1 MKFTARKLV
10 VICAIQ
16 ICFLGSLK
24 AQEFAK
30 PLETYQIESQYGPE
44 IAVLN
49 PIFPKDGKLELN
61 LGVNY
66 SPVSSLYNFYGA
78 SAGLTYHFNRRHAIE
93 PIWAQYNFGELSSF
107 AEDEIRNK
115 LNSTQ
120 NGILGVDM
128 PRLIVSSSYIFT
140 PFYSKMHLTDMSVMH
155 MDIYTVL
162 GVAGVQT
169 EQFLLNGNTGDSNWR
184 FGGTLGF
191 GVRILMRSR
200 FGARIELKD
209 FIHPA
214 KNIGANELVN
224 DLQRSAGLSIFFDAF
239 PDYTQM

>member
-16 ICFLGSLK
+16 ICLMGSLRS
-24 AQEFAK
+24 QEFAK

-93 PIWAQYNFGELSSF
+93 PIWAQYNFGELF
-107 AEDEIRNK
+107 FFCRRRNQK
-115 LNSTQ
+115 QTQ
-120 NGILGVDM
+120 LD
-128 PRLIVSSSYIFT
+128 
-140 PFYSKMHLTDMSVMH
+140 
-155 MDIYTVL
+155 
-162 GVAGVQT
+162 T
-169 EQFLLNGNTGDSNWR
+169 ERGA
-184 FGGTLGF
+184 
-191 GVRILMRSR
+191 RSR
-200 FGARIELKD
+200 HASFNCVVELY
-209 FIHPA
+209 FHTFLFQNASHRHVRYAHGYLYSIRSC
-214 KNIGANELVN
+214 GRANRAV
-224 DLQRSAGLSIFFDAF
+224 SFKWKHG
-239 PDYTQM
+239 